1 MTIQFIIPF
10 GSMFTAHSLLT
21 QKCIFHQDSGI
32 IKKPP
37 GYLVL
42 LMMLLLK
49 LESLIRLCLII
60 IINDIFPV
68 EVVLAPK
75 IAV

>member
-1 MTIQFIIPF
+1 MHFSSRLRHNKET
-10 GSMFTAHSLLT
+10 TWL
-21 QKCIFHQDSGI
+21 SG
-32 IKKPP
+32 P
-37 GYLVL
+37 VNDA
-42 LMMLLLK
+42 LLK

-68 EVVLAPK
+68 EVILAPK